1 MAPTQLTKPRKS
13 NVKHK
18 AVWGLLLVLAAV
30 LFRQF
35 GGSSSAPRATKAAAR
50 VPHGTAGAPA
60 AVVGA
65 PLRLTIPDALP
76 RDLFNT
82 ASMFPREAA
91 SSTPSGTKAA
101 ETPDLRAAVVAD
113 AQRSI
118 VVQAIVLGAEPK
130 AMINGTLCRV
140 GQVVK
145 GFSVRKIEDRRIV
158 LEKQGIELVV
168 PLASLTNGRD

>member
-1 MAPTQLTKPRKS
+1 MAPTQLTRPRKS
-13 NVKHK
+13 NVKNK

-35 GGSSSAPRATKAAAR
+35 GGSSSAPVAANAAAR
-50 VPHGTAGAPA
+50 VPHGTAGTPT
-60 AVVGA
+60 AVGV
-65 PLRLTIPDALP
+65 PIRLTIPDALP

-82 ASMFPREAA
+82 AAMFPREVAA
-91 SSTPSGTKAA
+91 STPSGPKAA
-101 ETPDLRAAVVAD
+101 ASPDLRAAVVAD

-118 VVQAIVLGAEPK
+118 VLQVIVLGPEPK

-140 GQVVK
+140 GQVIK
-145 GFSVRKIEDRRIV
+145 GFSVRKIEDQRIT

-168 PLASLTNGRD
+168 PLASPA